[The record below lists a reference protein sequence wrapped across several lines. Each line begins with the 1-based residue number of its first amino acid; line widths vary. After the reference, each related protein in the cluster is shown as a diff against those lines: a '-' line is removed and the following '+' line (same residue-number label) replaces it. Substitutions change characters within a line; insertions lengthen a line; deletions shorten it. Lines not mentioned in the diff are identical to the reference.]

1 MPQNSSTNKKKHD
14 NPPNC
19 CRSYSKTHK
28 TFDQSSFFWRGYIKV
43 YISLNFAF
51 MFFLPVRQRAEAAQ
65 GLPGKPQ
72 INHQT
77 NVNNPKITYIS
88 QQALIG
94 KSASQICN
102 EHVKIL
108 QQIQLRNQTPY
119 LFRINQLFFLSKTQI
134 LTTATLQN
142 QGKS

>member
-1 MPQNSSTNKKKHD
+1 MTIHQTAADRTRRLTKHLI
-14 NPPNC
+14 
-19 CRSYSKTHK
+19 RAL
-28 TFDQSSFFWRGYIKV
+28 FFGGGYIKV

-51 MFFLPVRQRAEAAQ
+51 MFFLPVRQRVEAAQ

-72 INHQT
+72 VNHQT